1 MWDLSSTKGILN
13 ILFPY
18 QMMFVSLAINTT
30 GANNGAVTAYLSG
43 AHGFNLDFWWG
54 CVAQSLVLC
63 LMVFRSLY
71 FPFLLVIVLPFSI
84 GHCFTLFY
92 WLLYCLSFFDLR
104 FLIFHPN
111 VWYL

>member
-30 GANNGAVTAYLSG
+30 GANNGAVTAYPSG
-43 AHGFNLDFWWG
+43 AHGFNLGLCWG

-63 LMVFRSLY
+63 LMVFISLFY
-71 FPFLLVIVLPFSI
+71 PFLLVILLSIVL
-84 GHCFTLFY
+84 
-92 WLLYCLSFFDLR
+92 
-104 FLIFHPN
+104 
-111 VWYL
+111 